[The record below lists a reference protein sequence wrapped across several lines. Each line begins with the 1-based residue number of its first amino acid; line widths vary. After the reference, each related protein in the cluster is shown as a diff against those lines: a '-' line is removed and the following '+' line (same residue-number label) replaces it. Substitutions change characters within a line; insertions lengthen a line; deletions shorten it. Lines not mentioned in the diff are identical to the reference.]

1 MMRRSLMG
9 AAVAVCLVGAGEAN
23 AAVGPD
29 HTVRLRLGLFT
40 PDGEGQYFEGK
51 ETEFTGEAS
60 DFEDIVGGADYL
72 YHAGSRFR
80 FVLSGDVYEGQT
92 DQEYLDFEDQFGDPI
107 VHTTT
112 LEITSITAG
121 VQVPLAPQNAVV
133 VPYIGGGGGVYT
145 YRLEESG
152 DFIDFGGD
160 LEIFPATLEA
170 EGSVLGYY
178 FLAGLEV
185 PIGPYFSF
193 FAEGRWDRADDELGD
208 DFDDP
213 VFGTLDLSGRRVMG
227 GVSWSF

>member
-1 MMRRSLMG
+1 MMRRSLVG
-9 AAVAVCLVGAGEAN
+9 AVVAVCLLGAGPAG
-23 AAVGPD
+23 AAVGAD
-29 HTVRLRLGLFT
+29 HSVRLRLGLFT
-40 PDGEGQYFEGK
+40 PEGEGEYFEGK
-51 ETEFTGEAS
+51 EVDFTGEAD
-60 DFEDIVGGADYL
+60 DFEDVVGGIDYL

-80 FVLSGDVYEGQT
+80 FMLSGDVYEGQT
-92 DQEYLDFEDQFGDPI
+92 DQEYRDFEDNFGDPI

-112 LEITSITAG
+112 LEITSVTAG
-121 VQVPLAPQNAVV
+121 LQVPLAPEGAAVQ
-133 VPYIGGGGGVYT
+133 PYVGAGGGVYT

-193 FAEGRWDRADDELGD
+193 FAEGRWDRAEDELGD